1 MGDRPRCLRLSS
13 TARSLLRARA
23 QGTSRRRCFV
33 ASQFQKPKPLH
44 AMLHGLIDAYRRLA
58 EHPGDFEE
66 AILKLVGFGTCLFC
80 HGSVDDLVRG

>member
-1 MGDRPRCLRLSS
+1 
-13 TARSLLRARA
+13 
-23 QGTSRRRCFV
+23 
-33 ASQFQKPKPLH
+33 
-44 AMLHGLIDAYRRLA
+44 MLHGLIDAYRRLA